1 MNRNKCGWRQLQICF
16 GGLQMIS
23 VGIDVSKEKSTVC
36 ILKPY
41 GEIVSKPFEIN
52 HVEKELAELATMLLR
67 FDDEVKVVME
77 ATGIYHLPVL
87 TYLIEKKIFVSVIN
101 PFVMK
106 EYRCQ
111 GLRRVK
117 TDKQDAITIS
127 NYGIDHWFQLKNY
140 EPNSRIYEE
149 LKLLGRQYQHYMRM
163 RIGSVLELTHL
174 LDYTMPG
181 IKTLL
186 KGWNET
192 NGKDKLSD
200 FVDEY
205 WHYDNIT
212 KKSEKQFVNSYLKW
226 AEKRG
231 YHQSQDKAVKIY
243 ALAKESI
250 PTLPSSTPSVKML
263 VQEAVQVLREVDNT
277 LMKIL
282 TQMQLLA
289 KTLSEYPVVRAMGG
303 VGNVLAPKL
312 IAEIGDVRR
321 FYNGKALIAYAGI
334 DAPPYQS
341 GKFVGTERKISKRG
355 SAALRKI
362 GYEVMRCLKTH
373 TAPEDD
379 AVYQFILK
387 KEREGKS
394 KRVAKI
400 AGLNKFLR
408 IYYARVME
416 VYQ

>member
-1 MNRNKCGWRQLQICF
+1 
-16 GGLQMIS
+16 MIS
-23 VGIDVSKEKSTVC
+23 VGIDVSKEKSTIC

-41 GEIVSKPFEIN
+41 GEIVSRPFEVC
-52 HVEKELAELATMLLR
+52 HTEKELSELTSMLLR
-67 FDDEVKVVME
+67 LNDDVRVVME

-87 TYLIEKKIFVSVIN
+87 CYLKEKGLFVAVVN
-101 PFVMK
+101 PFEMK

-127 NYGIDHWFQLKNY
+127 NYGIDHWYRLKNY
-140 EPNSRIYEE
+140 EAEESVYAE
-149 LKLLGRQYQHYMRM
+149 LKLLGRQYRHYMRM
-163 RIGSVLELTHL
+163 RVESVLELTHL

-192 NGKDKLSD
+192 NGKDKLGD
-200 FVDEY
+200 FAEEY

-212 KKSEKQFVNSYLKW
+212 KKSEEQFIKSYLKW
-226 AEKRG
+226 AKEKG
-231 YHQSQDKAVKIY
+231 YHQSQDKAIKIY
-243 ALAKESI
+243 ALAKEGI
-250 PTLPSSTPSVKML
+250 PTVPSDTPSTKML
-263 VQEAVQVLREVDNT
+263 VQEAVRVLREVDNT
-277 LMKIL
+277 LMTIL
-282 TQMQLLA
+282 TQMQALA
-289 KTLSEYPVVRAMGG
+289 KSLPEYPVVRAMGG

-321 FYNGKALIAYAGI
+321 FHSGKALIAHAGI

-341 GKFVGTERKISKRG
+341 GQFIGTERKISKRG
-355 SAALRKI
+355 SSSLRKI

-373 TAPEDD
+373 KEPEDA
-379 AVYQFILK
+379 AVYKFILK
-387 KEREGKS
+387 KEKEGKS
-394 KRVAKI
+394 KRAAKI

-416 VYQ
+416 VYQK